1 MRYHTAALNGKYDKH
16 SITYVRAGHKPL
28 CTGQN
33 RLIKQKEEKKH
44 MLNPKIVYIAVA
56 MVFLYLVAKFKLV
69 PYLAARRILKD
80 AKKDNAGQTPETAA
94 LPALLS
100 QTPASLQALLAAG
113 AYTVPPIQP
122 KPERRDMYFDYCTVE
137 TMRLEDSLPLPHDDV
152 ALKVDAA
159 ANQLLV
165 DLRKRGICPNCLSI
179 VPVCD
184 GLLMVYATYIL

>member
-1 MRYHTAALNGKYDKH
+1 
-16 SITYVRAGHKPL
+16 
-28 CTGQN
+28 
-33 RLIKQKEEKKH
+33 

-56 MVFLYLVAKFKLV
+56 MVFLYLVAKIKLV

-80 AKKDNAGQTPETAA
+80 TKKDNAGQTAETAA

-100 QTPASLQALLAAG
+100 QTPSALQALLAAN
-113 AYTVPPIQP
+113 AYTAPSAEQ
-122 KPERRDMYFDYCTVE
+122 KPERRDMYFDYCIVE
-137 TMRLEDSLPLPHDDV
+137 VARLEDSLPLPHDDI
-152 ALKVDAA
+152 AAKVDSA
-159 ANQLLV
+159 ANQLLI